1 MTDEQKCIVDLV
13 SLVMD
18 ISDKA
23 KKRDLSLI
31 RPTSGIGGGIY
42 CGQPPI
48 CRISDELL
56 DKYGD
61 VIHDAL
67 RAKEA
72 DEENY
77 KK

>member
-13 SLVMD
+13 TLVMD

-23 KKRDLSLI
+23 TKRDLSII
-31 RPTSGIGGGIY
+31 RPTSGIGGGIHL
-42 CGQPPI
+42 GQPPV
-48 CRISDELL
+48 CRISDELF
-56 DKYGD
+56 DKHGD

-67 RAKEA
+67 RAREV